1 MAFKQLRE
9 ILPDLVFGSFL
20 TITAC
25 LKLATGPIES
35 RTLLIMFFIINSS
48 SSLQELIKQIKANGT
63 SPFST
68 SLRETTAQSAISSFS
83 RIAFSKLF
91 YMEIF

>member
-9 ILPDLVFGSFL
+9 ILPDLVLGSFL

-35 RTLLIMFFIINSS
+35 RTVLIIFFIITLSS
-48 SSLQELIKQIKANGT
+48 CLQVLVKQTKANGT
-63 SPFST
+63 SPFKESFN
-68 SLRETTAQSAISSFS
+68 ETTAQSAKSSFS
-83 RIAFSKLF
+83 RIAF
-91 YMEIF
+91 

>member
-35 RTLLIMFFIINSS
+35 RTLLMMFN
-48 SSLQELIKQIKANGT
+48 
-63 SPFST
+63 
-68 SLRETTAQSAISSFS
+68 
-83 RIAFSKLF
+83 
-91 YMEIF
+91 